1 LQPSIQVDLPKNAY
15 SEADFY
21 VYWKKYIEILTI
33 QGEKMLTAI
42 LNSTEPQ
49 VNLETNQIKLIYPN
63 AMMMEEVKK
72 NQSPIINYL
81 RDQLQNFDLSF
92 DLHYNE
98 ENEKTFVYTPQE
110 KYSKLMEINPL
121 LAEFRKLFDLDI

>member
-1 LQPSIQVDLPKNAY
+1 
-15 SEADFY
+15 
-21 VYWKKYIEILTI
+21 
-33 QGEKMLTAI
+33 MLTAI

-92 DLHYNE
+92 DLHFNE